1 MLHRVRRVLDDVAR
15 QMGLR
20 KGQCWMCGIAAIVP
34 KIHPFPQQEEILVEM
49 LDSMVHRGPDGHGV
63 MQKGHLA
70 LGMVRLAIVDL
81 EHGMQPLFNEDQTLT
96 LVCNGEI
103 YNADDLRTSLIKSGH
118 TFQTFSDSEVILH
131 LYEEKGKECL
141 ADLEGIFAFALWDE
155 KEQELFI
162 ARDRLGVKPLYY
174 MDQGAYWAI
183 ASEMRALLP
192 LIDEAVHLDR
202 DAVTAYHAYRFTPRE
217 QTMVKGIYRLLPG
230 HYAVASKAGMVHHAY
245 WTPVFATPIV
255 KRNHADLAVHLRS
268 LLFHAV
274 KSQHAEEVKSAVLL
288 SGGLD
293 STALLAM
300 RREFLGNREDCAIT
314 VAFERPK
321 RHAEREEY
329 TEMSEAER
337 VALRFGAQHLSQIVS
352 AEEALE
358 AFPRI
363 IQDLDEPIADPTAI
377 PLWFAAK
384 LAKRHETKVLYSGE
398 GMDELFA
405 GYSIYGHE
413 KVLRRMRM
421 IPSPLR
427 RALRN
432 TLLRADL
439 PGAGVLERSLSDVET
454 WYQGV
459 GGVFTRAERIALL
472 GGDES
477 RRGKCPSAFYGES
490 LDKAKHS
497 AGSDLQ
503 RMMLLDLVTWL
514 PDNTLAKSD
523 KITMAHSVEMRVPF
537 LNQEVV
543 EYALACPD
551 HLKWKREGKEIVR
564 RALEGVI
571 PEEVLRRKKVGFNV
585 PVSAWIF
592 GEWNS
597 YAKAMLLS
605 DDAVT
610 RTLYEHRA
618 AHLFDAKPSQQ
629 ERAGRLL
636 FAMLT
641 LELWL
646 RHMPMRAEKG
656 GLFHER
662 EVAHYPTERRIPRVD
677 AASGGKSDQAV
688 AASRRAWV

>member
-1 MLHRVRRVLDDVAR
+1 
-15 QMGLR
+15 
-20 KGQCWMCGIAAIVP
+20 MCGIAAIVP
-34 KIHPFPQQEEILVEM
+34 KIHSFSREKELLVGM
-49 LDSMVHRGPDGHGV
+49 LESMAHRGPDGHGV
-63 MQKGHLA
+63 MQRGCLA

-81 EHGMQPLFNEDQTLT
+81 EHGMQPLFNEDETLA

-103 YNADDLRTSLIKSGH
+103 YNADNLRASLIEAGH
-118 TFQTFSDSEVILH
+118 VFQTKSDSEVILH

-141 ADLEGIFAFALWDE
+141 AELEGIFAFALWSE
-155 KEQELFI
+155 KEQTLFI

-174 MDQGAYWAI
+174 MDQGTYWAI

-192 LIDEAVHLDR
+192 FVDEEVHLDG
-202 DAVTAYHAYRFTPRE
+202 DALTAYHTYRFTPRE
-217 QTMVKGIYRLLPG
+217 KTMVKGIYRLLPG
-230 HYAVASKAGMVHHAY
+230 HYAVISNTVMACQPY
-245 WTPVFATPIV
+245 WIPVFASSRV
-255 KRNHADLAVHLRS
+255 KGSTVNQAEHLRS
-268 LLFHAV
+268 LLFDAV
-274 KSQHAEEVKSAVLL
+274 KSQHAEEVNSAVLL

-293 STALLAM
+293 STAILAM
-300 RREFLGNREDCAIT
+300 RREFLGDREDCAIT

-321 RHAEREEY
+321 RYADREEY
-329 TEMSEAER
+329 TEMEEAER
-337 VALRFGAQHLSQIVS
+337 VALRFGAHHLAQTIS
-352 AEEALE
+352 AEEALD

-377 PLWFAAK
+377 PLWFAAR
-384 LAKRHETKVLYSGE
+384 LANRHDVKVLYSGE

-421 IPSPLR
+421 VPSPLR

-439 PGAGVLERSLSDVET
+439 PGTGVLERSLSDVET

-459 GGVFTRAERIALL
+459 GGVFTRAERNELL

-477 RRGKCPSAFYGES
+477 RCARYPSAFYGES
-490 LDKAKHS
+490 LDEAKHS

-537 LNQEVV
+537 LNQNVV
-543 EYALACPD
+543 DYALACPD

-564 RALEGVI
+564 RALTGVI

-610 RTLYEHRA
+610 RMLYEHRA
-618 AHLFDAKPSQQ
+618 THLFDAKSSQQ

-646 RHMPMRAEKG
+646 RRLPTRADKG
-656 GLFHER
+656 RLFHER
-662 EVAHYPTERRIPRVD
+662 EVAHYPAERRIPRVD